1 MAGSHYFGCRSMHAH
16 LPFLLALVAAIV
28 LLHLLANKLRVAYP
42 ILLVLAGLLVAFV
55 PGLPRLHVDPELI
68 FFIFLP
74 PLLFEAAW
82 SISYKELRR
91 WYRIICSFAFL
102 VVFFSAMAVA
112 LVADQLIPGF
122 TLALGFLL
130 GGIVAPPDAVSVGAL
145 TRFVRIPRSTR
156 AVLEGESLLN
166 DASALII
173 FRFALIAVG
182 TGRFIWQDAAVDLAW
197 MVACGAGIGL
207 LSG

>member
-91 WYRIICSFAFL
+91 WYRIICSG
-102 VVFFSAMAVA
+102 
-112 LVADQLIPGF
+112 GF
-122 TLALGFLL
+122 
-130 GGIVAPPDAVSVGAL
+130 
-145 TRFVRIPRSTR
+145 
-156 AVLEGESLLN
+156 N
-166 DASALII
+166 
-173 FRFALIAVG
+173 
-182 TGRFIWQDAAVDLAW
+182 Q
-197 MVACGAGIGL
+197 
-207 LSG
+207 